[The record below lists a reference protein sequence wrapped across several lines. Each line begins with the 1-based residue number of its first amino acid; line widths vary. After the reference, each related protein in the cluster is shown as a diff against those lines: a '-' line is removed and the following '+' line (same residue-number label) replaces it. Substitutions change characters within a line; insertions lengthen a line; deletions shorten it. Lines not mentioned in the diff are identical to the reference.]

1 LLTEPQTVTIGAN
14 ARTLVKTE
22 SDKTRSV
29 FTDRA
34 NGVRLEV
41 SQSAGNRYRSLS
53 KLTLTKVVTNPISGL
68 LSEDSVTAHLVIDRP
83 RVGFTEAEVKDV
95 VVAALGWHT
104 ASTNA
109 NTTKVVAG
117 EF

>member
-1 LLTEPQTVTIGAN
+1 MLTEPQTVTIGAN

-41 SQSAGNRYRSLS
+41 SQSNGNRLRSLS
-53 KLTLTKVVTNPISGL
+53 KLTLTKVVTNPLSGVL
-68 LSEDSVTAHLVIDRP
+68 TEDSVTVHVVIDRP
-83 RVGFTEAEVKDV
+83 RVGFTDTEIKDV
-95 VVAALGWHT
+95 VVAEMNWHT

-109 NTTKVVAG
+109 NAIKVIAG

>member
-1 LLTEPQTVTIGAN
+1 MLTEPQSVTIGAN
-14 ARTLVKTE
+14 TRTLVKTE

-41 SQSAGNRYRSLS
+41 SQSNGTRLRSLE
-53 KLTLTKVVTNPISGL
+53 KLTLTKIVTNPLSGVL
-68 LSEDSVTAHLVIDRP
+68 TEDSVTVHVVIDRP
-83 RVGFTEAEVKDV
+83 RVGFTEAEIKE
-95 VVAALGWHT
+95 VAVANFNWHT
-104 ASTNA
+104 ATTNA

>member
-1 LLTEPQTVTIGAN
+1 MLTEPQTVVIGAN
-14 ARTLVKTE
+14 TRTLVKTE

-41 SQSAGNRYRSLS
+41 SQSSGNRYRSLT
-53 KLTLTKVVTNPISGL
+53 KLTLTKIVTNPISGL
-68 LSEDSVTAHLVIDRP
+68 LAEESVTAHLVIDRP
-83 RVGFTEAEVKDV
+83 RVGFTDTEVKEV
-95 VVAALGWHT
+95 VLGNLGWNT
-104 ASTNA
+104 AATNA
-109 NTTKVVAG
+109 NAIKVIAG

>member
-1 LLTEPQTVTIGAN
+1 MLPEPQTVTIGAN

-41 SQSAGNRYRSLS
+41 SQSAGARYRTLT
-53 KLTLTKVVTNPISGL
+53 KLTLTKVVTNPLTGL
-68 LSEDSVTAHLVIDRP
+68 LAEDSVTAHLVIDRP
-83 RVGFTEAEVKDV
+83 RVGFTEAEVKEV
-95 VVAALGWHT
+95 VLAELGWHT

-109 NTTKVVAG
+109 NATKVIAG

>member
-1 LLTEPQTVTIGAN
+1 MLAEPQSVTIGAN
-14 ARTLVKTE
+14 TRTLVKTE

-41 SQSAGNRYRSLS
+41 SQQSGTRYRSLA

-68 LSEDSVTAHLVIDRP
+68 LSEDSISVHIVIDRP
-83 RVGFTEAEVKDV
+83 RFGFTETEVKEV
-95 VVAALGWHT
+95 LLGELGWHT

-109 NTTKVVAG
+109 NAIKVIAG